1 MITQQYYIGKTI
13 NSVELRFRQH
23 INDANNYKDNS
34 ILHNAMRK
42 YGYNNFVI
50 EPIEEDIPNE
60 LLNQKEIYYI
70 SLFKSTKQYG
80 NYNLTNGGD
89 GGRTY
94 SKLNENTFWI
104 LVDKL
109 KDLENYPQIDLIAD
123 EFNVDASEIA
133 KINQGI
139 YWHQDNLE
147 YPIRKT
153 KQKRKD
159 RGKWC
164 GSKNPR
170 ARRVECIELNMIFDT
185 ITEANKYFGVKH
197 SHISSCCSGN
207 RNKALGYHWRYVN

>member
-133 KINQGI
+133 KIN
-139 YWHQDNLE
+139 
-147 YPIRKT
+147 
-153 KQKRKD
+153 
-159 RGKWC
+159 
-164 GSKNPR
+164 
-170 ARRVECIELNMIFDT
+170 
-185 ITEANKYFGVKH
+185 
-197 SHISSCCSGN
+197 
-207 RNKALGYHWRYVN
+207 